1 MRPLITAVVIY
12 KNEYYPRV
20 FIVVQRIP
28 IVVFFNF
35 LLATFYIPPPL
46 SSIIR
51 TMKNDVR
58 PTSQVGR
65 L

>member
-1 MRPLITAVVIY
+1 MRPFITAVVIY
-12 KNEYYPRV
+12 KYEYYPRV

-28 IVVFFNF
+28 IVIFFNF
-35 LLATFYIPPPL
+35 LLATFYIQPPH

-58 PTSQVGR
+58 PASQGGR

>member
-35 LLATFYIPPPL
+35 LLATFYIPPPHSL
-46 SSIIR
+46 IIR

>member
-12 KNEYYPRV
+12 KYEYYPRV
-20 FIVVQRIP
+20 FIVVLRIP
-28 IVVFFNF
+28 IVIFFNF

-58 PTSQVGR
+58 PASQVRR

>member
-28 IVVFFNF
+28 IVIFFISYSQHF
-35 LLATFYIPPPL
+35 TFSLL
-46 SSIIR
+46 IR
-51 TMKNDVR
+51 
-58 PTSQVGR
+58 Q

>member
-20 FIVVQRIP
+20 FIVVLRIP
-28 IVVFFNF
+28 IVIFFNF

-58 PTSQVGR
+58 PASQVGR

>member
-28 IVVFFNF
+28 IVIFFNF

-58 PTSQVGR
+58 PASQVRR

>member
-20 FIVVQRIP
+20 FIVVLRIP
-28 IVVFFNF
+28 IVIFFNF

-58 PTSQVGR
+58 PASQVRR

>member
-1 MRPLITAVVIY
+1 MRPFITAVVIY
-12 KNEYYPRV
+12 KYEYYPRE
-20 FIVVQRIP
+20 FIVVLRIP
-28 IVVFFNF
+28 IVIFFNF